1 MEQRRGGASEIIP
14 GLTMEATGVR
24 GATAQPAERDRQAD
38 TYRQTDRQADAHW
51 QQLRQIVEGA
61 ALEAQSAHHPP
72 VGVLRAAVRNTEEP
86 PGGDGRHA
94 GEPRLLRTQGDI
106 ALFS

>member
-1 MEQRRGGASEIIP
+1 M
-14 GLTMEATGVR
+14 
-24 GATAQPAERDRQAD
+24 
-38 TYRQTDRQADAHW
+38 
-51 QQLRQIVEGA
+51 EGA

-72 VGVLRAAVRNTEEP
+72 VGVLRAAVWNTEEP

-106 ALFS
+106 ALFVCGTHEEEIMKEAFTIRGLHDELTAAGFSAENYINFSSDFFQNKSHFF